1 MTSPYPTPP
10 FTGPS
15 PSDSSFSIPT
25 TSDEPVFSV
34 ATTEPVFESQ
44 TSHSAQPSQ
53 NTQPQFQQYN
63 STTVSSSN
71 AKFPYLKKDEYETW
85 AMKMEY
91 WIMNSDHNLWNIVL
105 HGNSRKRTGRD
116 PRGNIM
122 ILPPVTMEEQIAV
135 QRETKARTILLQ
147 SLPEDHMADFHHLDD
162 AKDIWLAVK
171 ARFGG
176 NEESKKMRKSMLK
189 QEFAD
194 FKISESEGLHKG
206 YDRFQKVLSQLNQ
219 MQARPDNED
228 CNMKFL
234 RALPPSWS
242 QVAITL
248 KTKGGLD
255 FLSFDDLYNKLRTL
269 EIDVKGGSSYDSR
282 VPAAPTHSA
291 FISAASTNSKWST
304 ADSKCQPS
312 SVSYTTTSSSAD
324 ASGNVLENV
333 LHSFVAESDP
343 QQQITYEDFDQIG
356 KLDLEELDIKW
367 QMAMLSVRINRF
379 EKKAGRKFKFNNK
392 DAARFDKKKVR
403 CYQCSELGHFARECT
418 GKKVDSKTRYSQF
431 KIKELDKSEEPKALV
446 SVDSML
452 NWSDH
457 ESEDMEKGASEVYG
471 MIAGYGDDTIIPTGD
486 ATNGGGRDSFS
497 ADGVFVAAGT
507 DSDGVSVAAGVGADS
522 VSVATTDA
530 TDAETEFALMGL
542 SPQVQSCPF
551 GCNHIYTELKKE
563 FDNLEVQYKECFL
576 QVQAYK
582 SSLQN
587 LEQQKSWYQN
597 NQLAL
602 EEKIRI
608 LTADLGNTT
617 NMLKYTEKLNEQ
629 AKIDK
634 MNNQAKLEES
644 NARFDKWKESSKNL
658 VKLINSSMSSRSKFG
673 LGYGD
678 TFGSDEVFDLSAP
691 SIFDSCLK
699 DAIEK
704 PLYDWFVKPVGM
716 HAVPP
721 PITGTFMPPSNNA
734 DIDDTQFTYGSKSNY
749 YSESDSVSN
758 DFVSCETSDKS
769 SDSETTGFA
778 SCVSGVNY
786 SSTMTNASSSVDLKN
801 LHKTDDQGP
810 SNDTQSP
817 SFSFK
822 ENVKTPR
829 NLCNRNGS
837 NNISLCKNNWS
848 VPTTSVRTSELYFV
862 LCVTNL

>member
-10 FTGPS
+10 FTVPS
-15 PSDSSFSIPT
+15 PSESSFSIPT
-25 TSDEPVFSV
+25 TSEPVFSV

-63 STTVSSSN
+63 STTVSS
-71 AKFPYLKKDEYETW
+71 KITL
-85 AMKMEY
+85 
-91 WIMNSDHNLWNIVL
+91 
-105 HGNSRKRTGRD
+105 
-116 PRGNIM
+116 
-122 ILPPVTMEEQIAV
+122 
-135 QRETKARTILLQ
+135 
-147 SLPEDHMADFHHLDD
+147 ADFHHLDD

-194 FKISESEGLHKG
+194 FKISESEGLPRDMIG
-206 YDRFQKVLSQLNQ
+206 FR
-219 MQARPDNED
+219 
-228 CNMKFL
+228 
-234 RALPPSWS
+234 
-242 QVAITL
+242 
-248 KTKGGLD
+248 
-255 FLSFDDLYNKLRTL
+255 SFDDLYNKLRTL
-269 EIDVKGGSSYDSR
+269 EIDVKVVLAMIQEFLLLLHTQLSLVLLALIPSGQLLIPN
-282 VPAAPTHSA
+282 V
-291 FISAASTNSKWST
+291 N
-304 ADSKCQPS
+304 PS
-312 SVSYTTTSSSAD
+312 SVSYTNKLSSLLILQAMFLKMFFTLLLLKVIHNNRSLMKTLTKLASWIWKNLTSN
-324 ASGNVLENV
+324 GRWQCFL
-333 LHSFVAESDP
+333 FES
-343 QQQITYEDFDQIG
+343 I
-356 KLDLEELDIKW
+356 DLK
-367 QMAMLSVRINRF
+367 
-379 EKKAGRKFKFNNK
+379 KKAGRKFKFNNK

-471 MIAGYGDDTIIPTGD
+471 MIAGYGDDAVIPAVD
-486 ATNGGGRDSFS
+486 AADGVSTDGIF
-497 ADGVFVAAGT
+497 ADGVFVATGNG
-507 DSDGVSVAAGVGADS
+507 SDGVSVAAGVGADG
-522 VSVATTDA
+522 VSVTSSDA
-530 TDAETEFALMGL
+530 TDAETQFALMGL

-551 GCNHIYTELKKE
+551 GCNYIYTELKKD
-563 FDNLEVQYKECFL
+563 FDNLEVQYKECFI

-629 AKIDK
+629 AKIDN
-634 MNNQAKLEES
+634 MNNKVKLEES
-644 NARFDKWKESSKNL
+644 EARFDKWMESSKNL

-673 LGYGD
+673 LGFGD

-721 PITGTFMPPSNNA
+721 PITGTFMPPSNKP
-734 DIDDTQFTYGSKSNY
+734 DIDDTQFTYGSKS
-749 YSESDSVSN
+749 
-758 DFVSCETSDKS
+758 
-769 SDSETTGFA
+769 
-778 SCVSGVNY
+778 
-786 SSTMTNASSSVDLKN
+786 
-801 LHKTDDQGP
+801 
-810 SNDTQSP
+810 
-817 SFSFK
+817 
-822 ENVKTPR
+822 
-829 NLCNRNGS
+829 
-837 NNISLCKNNWS
+837 
-848 VPTTSVRTSELYFV
+848 
-862 LCVTNL
+862 